1 MLVGVVLVV
10 PMDGGST
17 QLRSTA
23 VASPSS
29 HHIWTLNNV
38 IHGFSEAGIIMGTS
52 EYFYAIH
59 NTIYDNAGSTCVAQ
73 GSGIS
78 YFMPFAL
85 TNYTPTA
92 DDQINPNF
100 LIGSF
105 ESPQGFF
112 HNVVEWNV
120 TYNNALTQCGNAS
133 SPHNTDG
140 NGIIMDTFLASR
152 GNIQNYTN
160 PTLIAFNVTYNNGG
174 GGVHVFRVGKHNGG
188 K

>member
-1 MLVGVVLVV
+1 
-10 PMDGGST
+10 
-17 QLRSTA
+17 
-23 VASPSS
+23 
-29 HHIWTLNNV
+29 
-38 IHGFSEAGIIMGTS
+38 MGTS

-133 SPHNTDG
+133 SPT
-140 NGIIMDTFLASR
+140 I
-152 GNIQNYTN
+152 
-160 PTLIAFNVTYNNGG
+160 PTATGSSWIRFW
-174 GGVHVFRVGKHNGG
+174 RVGGTSKIIQIRR
-188 K
+188 